1 MDGRPPDAGT
11 GTGVALV
18 VAGAALFGTLGI
30 FGELARAVGLST
42 ATLLGGRFLAATAIL
57 WGYLAR
63 RGYEVRLA
71 PRTLAAELGLGLV
84 YGLMSI
90 AYFESLAWLSAGV
103 ATLVL
108 FTYPVQVTLV
118 SAVTLDESV
127 TVPKTLALAAGLGG
141 VALVAGGG
149 VAFGLP
155 GFLLVGVASL
165 AYTVYSIGTRVMV
178 ATVRPLVHAAY
189 VFLGVTAAVLLYG
202 VGTGTL
208 TVPTA
213 PADWGLIAGITV
225 VGTLFPMILFT
236 AGLARIPASTASI
249 VSTSEPLTTVV
260 LGIVLLS
267 EPLTPAIAVGGAVSS
282 RASSSR
288 RRRPSASSA
297 TGCAGAGTERRGR
310 TGERVD
316 GGPPERTPGPH
327 ADGDGGPGPEPT
339 VHPIREAG
347 TETDSGSHHFVV
359 RSESFERFDA
369 ARNGSCW
376 RRWHATTSRPR
387 RRRRRSDPEAP
398 ASKPG

>member
-1 MDGRPPDAGT
+1 MGDTGTRMDGRTADDAGT
-11 GTGVALV
+11 GSGVALV
-18 VAGAALFGTLGI
+18 VVGAALFGTLGI
-30 FGELARAVGLST
+30 FGELARAVGLPT

-63 RGYEVRLA
+63 RGYDVRLA
-71 PRTLAAELGLGLV
+71 SRTLAVELGLGLV
-84 YGLMSI
+84 YGFMSI

-127 TVPKTLALAAGLGG
+127 TVPKALALAAALGG
-141 VALVAGGG
+141 VALVASGGD

-155 GFLLVGVASL
+155 GFVLVGAASL

-208 TVPTA
+208 SVPTTS
-213 PADWGLIAGITV
+213 ADWGLIAGITV

-267 EPLTPAIAVGGAVSS
+267 EPLTPVIAVGGVAILASVVLASPATERAVGDWM
-282 RASSSR
+282 RHR
-288 RRRPSASSA
+288 RRNR
-297 TGCAGAGTERRGR
+297 TEGS
-310 TGERVD
+310 D
-316 GGPPERTPGPH
+316 G
-327 ADGDGGPGPEPT
+327 
-339 VHPIREAG
+339 
-347 TETDSGSHHFVV
+347 
-359 RSESFERFDA
+359 
-369 ARNGSCW
+369 
-376 RRWHATTSRPR
+376 
-387 RRRRRSDPEAP
+387 
-398 ASKPG
+398 